1 MVPTKVTA
9 STDMTQ
15 RNESARAVWNRNADS
30 DPYYTIWSDPTT
42 KNPKTAVAAFAESGR
57 VKARYL
63 AWFVNPEASV
73 VELGCGMG
81 RILKPLAASCGEV
94 IGVDISERML
104 ELAVV
109 YTAGIDNLRL
119 EQTDGASLGM
129 IDDSSVDFFY
139 SLDVLIH
146 VDRRSAFRYLREI
159 RRVLKP
165 GAIAVVNFLDIAS
178 SRGFGEFE
186 ALLDSD
192 FPLELYTV
200 EELRFLFA
208 RAGLEIDSEQQADG
222 TILLIVVHGS
232 ASQWR
237 DALGAATS
245 IEGVTWAG
253 RFSEQSAGDQ
263 GAVSAQLRNA
273 GDRWLTCRVHAV
285 LERSSDGAELT
296 YAEGVVATPPNSSVE
311 LSITFDGSMLRIEF
325 DGQEAGHPLGRGS
338 AKDQV
343 GEARLRLAVLPSG
356 QQPSAEM
363 QRVLPG
369 LFASRTVTLS

>member
-1 MVPTKVTA
+1 MTV

-15 RNESARAVWNRNADS
+15 RNESARAVWNRNADR

-42 KNPKTAVAAFAESGR
+42 KNPETAVAAFAESGR

-63 AWFVNPEASV
+63 AWFVHPAARV

-81 RILKPLAASCGEV
+81 RILKPLAPSCGEV

-104 ELAVV
+104 ELAVE

-119 EQTDGASLGM
+119 ERTDGASLGM
-129 IDDSSVDFFY
+129 IDDSSVDLFY

-165 GAIAVVNFLDIAS
+165 GAVAVLNFLDIAS
-178 SRGFGEFE
+178 SRGFDEFA

-192 FPLELYTV
+192 FPLELYTI

-208 RAGLEIDSEQQADG
+208 RAELEIDSEQQAGG
-222 TILLIVVHGS
+222 TILLIVVNGS
-232 ASQWR
+232 ATQRR
-237 DALGAATS
+237 DQLGAATC
-245 IEGVTWAG
+245 IEGITWSG
-253 RFSEQSAGDQ
+253 RFSRQFAGDQ
-263 GAVSAQLRNA
+263 GAVSARLGNA

-285 LERSSDGAELT
+285 LERPADGTELT
-296 YAEGVVATPPNSSVE
+296 YVEGVVATPPSSSAE
-311 LSITFDGSMLRIEF
+311 LSITFDGSVLRIEF
-325 DGQEAGHPLGRGS
+325 DGQEAGHPLRRGS
-338 AKDQV
+338 ARGQV
-343 GEARLRLAVLPSG
+343 GEAKLGLAVLPSG
-356 QQPSAEM
+356 LQPSAEM
-363 QRVLPG
+363 QRALPG
-369 LFASRTVTLS
+369 LFGSRTVILS